1 MGQMGHGSDRSRDPW
16 RRVSCGSWVK
26 GHGSDGSWV
35 RQKPR
40 PMAPSVVW
48 VMGQGLWVRW
58 VTGQTEAETHGA
70 ECRVGHGSR
79 VMGQMGHGL
88 DRSRDPWRRVSCGSW
103 VKGHGL
109 DGSWVRQKPRPM
121 APSIAGHW
129 RFDSGGALKISP
141 FMTLNRFTT
150 NTRRAFN
157 SLTSPTNYLFTH
169 LQISWKYQHTSLCSA
184 SSYRLS
190 T

>member
-1 MGQMGHGSDRSRDPW
+1 MGHGSDRSRDPW
-16 RRVSCGSWVK
+16 RRVSCGSWIK
-26 GHGSDGSWV
+26 GHRSDGSRV

-40 PMAPSVVW
+40 PMAPSIVW
-48 VMGQGLWVRW
+48 VMDQGSWVRW

-109 DGSWVRQKPRPM
+109 DGSWVREKPRPM